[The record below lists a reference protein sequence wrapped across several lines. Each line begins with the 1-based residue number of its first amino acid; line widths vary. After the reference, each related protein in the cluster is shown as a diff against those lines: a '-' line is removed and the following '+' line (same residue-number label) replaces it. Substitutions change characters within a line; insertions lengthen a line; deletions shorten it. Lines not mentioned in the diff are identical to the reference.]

1 MVDDP
6 RSSGFSAIPE
16 AVAEPKRRWSPQLV
30 WLIPLV
36 AALVGGWLAVK
47 AVLEKGPTITIT
59 FKTAEGLEV
68 GKTKVKYK
76 EFNVGEVK
84 QIAITKDLGQV
95 VATVELVKEAEPYL
109 VEDTR
114 FWIVRPRIVGG
125 QVSGLGTLF
134 SGSYIGVDVG
144 KSTNK
149 RHEFIGLETPPVVI
163 RDTPGRQFVLRGHD
177 LGSLDPGDGV
187 FFRRVEVGQVT
198 AAELDKDGN
207 GVAVKIFIHAP
218 YDQYVTTNTRFWHAS
233 GIDVSLDATGVKVHT
248 QSLATIILGG
258 IAFQTPPGISASAPA
273 EADTVFTLFND
284 WTEAMRLPDTTVKSY
299 AVVFD
304 ESLRGLEPGAPV
316 DFRGVLLGEVKEIGV
331 QYNPVGKQIQMRVEV
346 LIFRDRLI
354 SRMKMM
360 APEAKDPKAFVNTL
374 VEHGLRAQLRT
385 GNLLTGQ
392 LYIAMDFFPTA
403 KPATIDWTKE
413 PPELPTMPAG
423 GLHEL
428 QATIARFAAKLDKVP
443 VDQIGADLH
452 QTLRQLQQTLQS
464 ADTLAKRLDAE
475 VAPEARA
482 TLEEARRTLGIAE
495 RALKS
500 DAPLQ
505 QDAREALR
513 ELSRTAQ
520 ALRLLADYLERHPE
534 ALIRGKKEQK
544 P

>member
-1 MVDDP
+1 MADAP
-6 RSSGFSAIPE
+6 RDFDLPE
-16 AVAEPKRRWSPQLV
+16 AVAAPKRRWSLSLV
-30 WLIPLV
+30 WLIPIV
-36 AALVGGWLAVK
+36 AVVIGGWLAVK
-47 AVLEKGPTITIT
+47 AIQERGPTITIT
-59 FKTAEGLEV
+59 FKTAEGLEA
-68 GKTKVKYK
+68 GKTKIKYK
-76 EFNVGEVK
+76 NVDVGEVK
-84 QIAITKDLGQV
+84 QIALSAGALEV
-95 VATVELVKEAEPYL
+95 VVTAEMVKGTTPYL

-114 FWIVRPRIVGG
+114 FWVVRPRIGVGG
-125 QVSGLGTLF
+125 VSGLGTLF
-134 SGSYIGVDVG
+134 SGAYIGVDIG
-144 KSTNK
+144 KSSQA
-149 RHEFIGLETPPVVI
+149 RREFTGLEVPPVYTS
-163 RDTPGRQFVLRGHD
+163 DQPGRQFVLRGHD

-207 GVAVKIFIHAP
+207 GVTVKIFIHAP

-258 IAFQTPPGISASAPA
+258 IAFQTPPSISASAPA
-273 EADTVFTLFND
+273 ENDTVFTLFSD
-284 WTEAMRLPDTTVKSY
+284 RTEAMRLPDTTVKSW

-403 KPATIDWTKE
+403 KPATIDWAKE

-428 QATIARFAAKLDKVP
+428 QAAIARFATKLDKVP

-464 ADTLAKRLDAE
+464 ADKLAKRLDAE

-482 TLEEARRTLGIAE
+482 TLEEARRTLGTAE